1 MVAKKKP
8 GKVSEAYVAKSPAAP
23 PLRPPT
29 GSARALSR
37 TANAYVNACSIHY
50 WGTPRWEA
58 VLEARREVGR
68 GLFRA
73 MGAPF
78 PSAGKSVSHTLARK
92 WFALEG
98 YADGENAREA
108 TRAGQRAFFALRFAA
123 SLDLKVRRTRP
134 LDEWFAAF
142 CAREG
147 RPHTAPPTLVSEAQD
162 AEQLRALL
170 AERELALLNAG
181 TQKTLERAWDT
192 VLDDGWEGADR
203 TRLDASR
210 AAREKALNDKLATR
224 VLKAPTERA
233 LRLAWNAATKAGR
246 ADELAPM
253 RTAALSRLGLE
264 DSEAASLAA

>member
-8 GKVSEAYVAKSPAAP
+8 GKVSEAYVVKRPASPQ
-23 PLRPPT
+23 LRPPT

-37 TANAYVNACSIHY
+37 TANAYANACSIPY

-78 PSAGKSVSHTLARK
+78 PSTGKSTSHTLARK

-98 YADGENAREA
+98 YADGEAAREA
-108 TRAGQRAFFALRFAA
+108 TRAGQSAFFALRFAA

-181 TQKTLERAWDT
+181 TPKTLERAWDT
-192 VLDDGWEGADR
+192 VHDDGWEGADR
-203 TRLDASR
+203 TRLEASR
-210 AAREKALNDKLATR
+210 AARAKTLDDKLATR
-224 VLKAPTERA
+224 VLKAKTERA

-246 ADELAPM
+246 ADELAPL
-253 RTAALSRLGLE
+253 RATALSRLGLE
-264 DSEAASLAA
+264 DPQAASLAA